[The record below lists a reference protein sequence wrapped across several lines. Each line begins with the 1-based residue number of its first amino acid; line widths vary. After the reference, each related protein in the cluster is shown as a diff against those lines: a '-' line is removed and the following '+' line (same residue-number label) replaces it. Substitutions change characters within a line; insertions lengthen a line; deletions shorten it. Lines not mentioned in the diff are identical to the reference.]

1 MPELLQNNPSSTAT
15 EANGAS
21 QAGDYA
27 GDHLARLYSPTIEE
41 PWFRSLFRNI
51 QEAIHPPVLP
61 PLQVTSKP
69 VAVRDI
75 WGLYGKDK
83 KSNLFSLAI
92 HGTVVLLLFTVASSK
107 AVQQKAKEVINW
119 PTLIS
124 LPYVP
129 KMAEQKQ
136 QMQGGGGG
144 GDRSLTRPA
153 RAGAKPSMKQFT
165 PPGGGEQPQSQVSD
179 GSHNYCPPDT
189 PLPNVN
195 MPVWGDPLANWAAIE
210 RNRFRRR
217 YWRGSGGGVGSG
229 KGGGFGPGEA
239 AASAAA
245 CSAWAAFRLWWCST
259 SRSGIFRG
267 SPQGQV
273 FWNRGVAIGGGPYG
287 QSAQHRVVRS
297 LGLGLMRKLSKP

>member
-107 AVQQKAKEVINW
+107 AVQQKAKEVIQLAY
-119 PTLIS
+119 PDIA
-124 LPYVP
+124 PYVP

-136 QMQGGGGG
+136 QMQGGGVRA
-144 GDRSLTRPA
+144 DTLRVIAVLLVERRSLADGTVHLVGQSRVALWIQVGLHRREQTDRRVGKLAEHGLAADHDDLAFAGDAPRRADQMLKLGTLHTR
-153 RAGAKPSMKQFT
+153 
-165 PPGGGEQPQSQVSD
+165 
-179 GSHNYCPPDT
+179 
-189 PLPNVN
+189 
-195 MPVWGDPLANWAAIE
+195 
-210 RNRFRRR
+210 
-217 YWRGSGGGVGSG
+217 
-229 KGGGFGPGEA
+229 A
-239 AASAAA
+239 AA
-245 CSAWAAFRLWWCST
+245 R
-259 SRSGIFRG
+259 
-267 SPQGQV
+267 
-273 FWNRGVAIGGGPYG
+273 
-287 QSAQHRVVRS
+287 RV
-297 LGLGLMRKLSKP
+297 